1 MAPWLL
7 LSGNLV
13 SILRP
18 KAASFAIQRSSAVSA
33 FSGLIGMG
41 IISAAMG
48 LFAVPA
54 LLALRSESPAAL
66 LAGWGILGVLGA
78 WAYRKAVPRE
88 ARLLADRR
96 DEFLPTICGDD
107 A

>member
-41 IISAAMG
+41 IISASMA
-48 LFAVPA
+48 LFSVPA
-54 LLALRSESPAAL
+54 LLALRADSPARL
-66 LAGWGILGVLGA
+66 VAGWAVLGLLGA
-78 WAYRKAVPRE
+78 WAFRKGITRE

-96 DEFLPTICGDD
+96 DEFLPAICGDD
-107 A
+107 T